1 MIAVLKKL
9 YQFAGDEQKNI
20 NKSIFWGF
28 FYAVF
33 HMFQIAAIYFVVLA
47 LTGGDRT

>member
-9 YQFAGDEQKNI
+9 YQFAEDEQKNI

-33 HMFQIAAIYFVVLA
+33 HMIQIAAI
-47 LTGGDRT
+47 

>member
-28 FYAVF
+28 SSFWSLLYIV
-33 HMFQIAAIYFVVLA
+33 
-47 LTGGDRT
+47 